1 MFRSDVNCRES
12 LKLAASIGA
21 ALAMAGSGHALVTS
35 KMVGILRRAPGTAG
49 KTEDNRIEGTFFCDS
64 A

>member
-35 KMVGILRRAPGTAG
+35 KMVGILRRRGDG
-49 KTEDNRIEGTFFCDS
+49 RKNRG
-64 A
+64 